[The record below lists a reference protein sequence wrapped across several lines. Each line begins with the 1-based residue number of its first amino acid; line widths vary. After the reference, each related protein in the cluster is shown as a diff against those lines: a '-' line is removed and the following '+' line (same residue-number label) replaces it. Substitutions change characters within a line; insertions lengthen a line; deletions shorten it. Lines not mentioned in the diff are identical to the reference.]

1 MNLFNSDALQFVLY
15 FVVPGV
21 VAVTIHDSMVASERR
36 NWQEMS
42 LVLVTYGVIN
52 LFIFSL
58 LSLLIQFLPVLQ
70 ISLLIVPQKVNGT
83 ALIFLDLLIPVSMAL
98 LSVRVQRS
106 RFVKRIFRGIFL
118 DPIPAPWDYIFS
130 NRYKCYCLIFHMK
143 DGSALAGVYG
153 ASSRV
158 SSFPHPKE
166 VYVEQLCSLDA
177 QGGVIARV
185 PGSSGALISID
196 ECSFV
201 ELVELPT
208 AQLAPLIQRSNL
220 WQKIRSPIRAATSM
234 KLFSRYS
241 KGPFNR
247 RNNQQSSVNSTVHL
261 SNQPQTPSLSTT
273 GVPTLQVQSPTG
285 QQQPPNHHQQL
296 IQGSP
301 AQPVPPPALP
311 APHPPSSKGKAAN

>member
-1 MNLFNSDALQFVLY
+1 MNLFNSDAIQFVLY

-21 VAVTIHDSMVASERR
+21 VAVAIHDSMVASERR

-58 LSLLIQFLPVLQ
+58 LSLLIQFLPVFQ
-70 ISLLIVPQKVNGT
+70 ISLLIVPQKVDGT
-83 ALIFLDLLIPVSMAL
+83 ALIFLDLLIPVGMAF
-98 LSVRVQRS
+98 LSVHVRRS
-106 RFVKRIFRGIFL
+106 RFVQQLFRGIFL
-118 DPIPAPWDYIFS
+118 DPIPAPWDHIFS

-143 DGSALAGVYG
+143 DGSTLAGVYG

-177 QGGVIARV
+177 QGGVIDRV
-185 PGSSGALISID
+185 PGSSGALISMD

-241 KGPFNR
+241 KGLFSR
-247 RNNQQSSVNSTVHL
+247 RNNQQSSVNSMAHL

-273 GVPTLQVQSPTG
+273 GVPTSQVQVPTV
-285 QQQPPNHHQQL
+285 QQHLPNQHQQL

-301 AQPVPPPALP
+301 AQAQSVPPPASP
-311 APHPPSSKGKAAN
+311 NKRKAAN

>member
-1 MNLFNSDALQFVLY
+1 MNLFNSDAIQFVLY

-21 VAVTIHDSMVASERR
+21 VAVAIHDLMVASERR

-58 LSLLIQFLPVLQ
+58 LSLLIQFLPVFQ

-83 ALIFLDLLIPVSMAL
+83 ALIFLDLLIPVSMAF

-106 RFVKRIFRGIFL
+106 RFVKRLFRGIFL

-130 NRYKCYCLIFHMK
+130 NRYKCYCLLFHMK
-143 DGSALAGVYG
+143 DGSTLAGVYG

-158 SSFPHPKE
+158 LSFPHPKE

-177 QGGVIARV
+177 EGGVVDRV
-185 PGSSGALISID
+185 PGSSGALISMD

-208 AQLAPLIQRSNL
+208 AQPAPLIQRSNL

-234 KLFSRYS
+234 KLFSR
-241 KGPFNR
+241 
-247 RNNQQSSVNSTVHL
+247 RNNQQLSVNSMAHL

-273 GVPTLQVQSPTG
+273 GVPTSQVQVPTM
-285 QQQPPNHHQQL
+285 QQHLPNQHQQL

-301 AQPVPPPALP
+301 TQAQSVPPPVPP
-311 APHPPSSKGKAAN
+311 APLNKGKAAN

>member
-1 MNLFNSDALQFVLY
+1 MNLLNSDAIQLVLY

-21 VAVTIHDSMVASERR
+21 VAVTLHDSMVASERR

-42 LVLVTYGVIN
+42 LALVTYGVIN
-52 LFIFSL
+52 LFIFSM
-58 LSLLIQFLPVLQ
+58 LSLLIQYLPVFQ
-70 ISLLIVPQKVNGT
+70 IPLLIVPQKVNGT
-83 ALIFLDLLIPVSMAL
+83 ALIFLDLLIPVGMAF
-98 LSVRVQRS
+98 LSVRVRRS
-106 RFVKRIFRGIFL
+106 RFVKRLFRGIFL

-143 DGSALAGVYG
+143 DGSTLAGVYG

-177 QGGVIARV
+177 RRGVIDRV
-185 PGSSGALISID
+185 PSSSGALISMD

-220 WQKIRSPIRAATSM
+220 WQKIRSLIRAATSM

-241 KGPFNR
+241 KGPFSR
-247 RNNQQSSVNSTVHL
+247 RNNQQLSVNSTSHL
-261 SNQPQTPSLSTT
+261 SNQPQTPSPSTT
-273 GVPTLQVQSPTG
+273 RVPTYQVRAPTV
-285 QQQPPNHHQQL
+285 QQQQLPNQPQQL

-301 AQPVPPPALP
+301 AQAQPVPPLVPP
-311 APHPPSSKGKAAN
+311 APPSNAKTTD

>member
-1 MNLFNSDALQFVLY
+1 MNLFNSDAVQFVLY

-21 VAVTIHDSMVASERR
+21 VAVAIHDSMVASEQRD
-36 NWQEMS
+36 WQGMG

-58 LSLLIQFLPVLQ
+58 LSLLIQFLPVFQ

-83 ALIFLDLLIPVSMAL
+83 ALIFLDLLIPVGMAL
-98 LSVRVQRS
+98 LSVHVRRS
-106 RFVKRIFRGIFL
+106 RFVKRLFRGIFL
-118 DPIPAPWDYIFS
+118 DPIPAPWDHIFS

-143 DGSALAGVYG
+143 DSSTLAGVYG

-177 QGGVIARV
+177 QGGVIDRV
-185 PGSSGALISID
+185 PGSSGALISMD

-201 ELVELPT
+201 ELVELPA

-220 WQKIRSPIRAATSM
+220 WQKIRGPIRAATSM

-241 KGPFNR
+241 KGPFSR
-247 RNNQQSSVNSTVHL
+247 RNKQQSSVNSTAHL
-261 SNQPQTPSLSTT
+261 SNQPQMPSLSTT
-273 GVPTLQVQSPTG
+273 GVPTSQGQAPA
-285 QQQPPNHHQQL
+285 QQQQQLPSQPQQL

-301 AQPVPPPALP
+301 AQAQLVLPPALP
-311 APHPPSSKGKAAN
+311 SKGKAAN

>member
-1 MNLFNSDALQFVLY
+1 MNLFNSDAIQFVLY

-58 LSLLIQFLPVLQ
+58 LSLLIQFLPVFQ

-83 ALIFLDLLIPVSMAL
+83 ALIFLDLLIPVSMAF

-106 RFVKRIFRGIFL
+106 RFVKRLFRGIFL

-130 NRYKCYCLIFHMK
+130 NRYKCYCLLFHMK
-143 DGSALAGVYG
+143 DGSTLAGVYG

-177 QGGVIARV
+177 QGGVIDRV
-185 PGSSGALISID
+185 PGSSGALISMD

-234 KLFSRYS
+234 KLFSR
-241 KGPFNR
+241 
-247 RNNQQSSVNSTVHL
+247 RNNQQSSVNSTAHL
-261 SNQPQTPSLSTT
+261 SNQPQAPSLSTT
-273 GVPTLQVQSPTG
+273 GVPTSQVQAPTV
-285 QQQPPNHHQQL
+285 QQQLPNQHQQL

-301 AQPVPPPALP
+301 VQAQLVPPPVPP
-311 APHPPSSKGKAAN
+311 APPNKGKAAN